1 MIKFQVKSK
10 AVQGFSVIYELILY
24 LPNSLF
30 HCFLLPLRAVY
41 NRRSGLFVTAAQGCL

>member
-30 HCFLLPLRAVY
+30 HCF
-41 NRRSGLFVTAAQGCL
+41 FIAARGCL